1 MRAPVTEHDASRSG
15 NAEKLAALDESI
27 GRVGAGGDAARS
39 HNGDL
44 AGSHTFAMPSES
56 VSELF
61 VGLYSAGPSRSDVP
75 EALAPHFAFPEGP
88 DEAPIAALHCSVT
101 SINRRGRLS
110 AKSLLGLLGWG
121 PGQRFV
127 FEVDQTLVK
136 VRRSGVGWP
145 LGNDGFLVLPADV
158 RNRSNINAGDR
169 ILMAASLQHDLLV
182 VYPPKA
188 LTAALWACYPNLWG
202 KAS

>member
-1 MRAPVTEHDASRSG
+1 MKSHIAAPRRFVP
-15 NAEKLAALDESI
+15 AAID
-27 GRVGAGGDAARS
+27 GDAPAIERSQVSSPLEDDEFFSDFARLY
-39 HNGDL
+39 N
-44 AGSHTFAMPSES
+44 AGS
-56 VSELF
+56 
-61 VGLYSAGPSRSDVP
+61 SRSDVP
-75 EALAPHFAFPEGP
+75 KALAPHFAFPEGP

-101 SINRRGRLS
+101 AINRRGRLS
-110 AKSLLGLLGWG
+110 AKSLLSLLGWG
-121 PGQRFV
+121 PGQRFS
-127 FEVDQTLVK
+127 FDVDQTLVK
-136 VRRSGVGWP
+136 VRRSGAGWP

-188 LTAALWACYPNLWG
+188 LTAALWACYPDLWE